1 MSALNGYSIDPE
13 SMRAEKDRRTDEALA
28 RVGAEISE
36 VRAMIARVDED
47 MAASGAYRR
56 ELRLALDELERESS
70 GLSAARAKRA
80 YRRGAAVGV

>member
-28 RVGAEISE
+28 RVAAEIAELQS
-36 VRAMIARVDED
+36 MIARVDED
-47 MAASGAYRR
+47 MAAAALYRR
-56 ELRLALDELERESS
+56 ELRLALDELERESA
-70 GLSAARAKRA
+70 GLRAAREKRA